1 MYQLYIANKNY
12 SSWSLRPWLLMQV
25 LAIPFEE
32 KQQQFQ
38 SNDNSAQFK
47 TFAPNAKVP
56 CLHHNNWVVWD
67 SLAIVEYLAER
78 HAGVW
83 PQDDKNRSWAR
94 SAAAEMHSGFS
105 ALRSYC
111 PFHAGG
117 RFDKTPLPD
126 AVLTDLTRLEQLW
139 LEGLQRFGGPYLA
152 GADFSAADA
161 FYAPVLFR
169 IQSYQLP
176 VAASVLPYIDLMMKL
191 PAMQLWYQQALT
203 EPFRDDEHEI
213 AALGSGKLI
222 ADHRSGSANSSDVG

>member
-12 SSWSLRPWLLMQV
+12 SSWSLRPWLLLQV

-32 KQQQFQ
+32 KQVQFQ

-47 TFAPNAKVP
+47 IFAPNAKVP
-56 CLHHNNWVVWD
+56 CLYHDSWVVWD

-83 PQDDKNRSWAR
+83 PQDHKARSWAR
-94 SAAAEMHSGFS
+94 SASAEMHSGFS

-117 RFDKTPLPD
+117 RFDKTPLPG
-126 AVLTDLTRLEQLW
+126 AVLDDLKRLEQLW
-139 LEGLQRFGGPYLA
+139 LEGLHRFGGPYLA
-152 GADFSAADA
+152 GPHFSAVDA

-176 VAASVLPYIDLMMKL
+176 VAASVLPYMDLMLKI
-191 PAMQLWYQQALT
+191 PAMQLWYQQALA
-203 EPFRDDEHEI
+203 EPFRDEEHEI
-213 AALGSGKLI
+213 AALGTGTLI
-222 ADHRSGSANSSDVG
+222 ADHRVGSANSSAVG

>member
-32 KQQQFQ
+32 KQVQFQ

-47 TFAPNAKVP
+47 IFAPNAKVP
-56 CLHHNNWVVWD
+56 CLYHDSWVVWD

-83 PQDDKNRSWAR
+83 PEDHKARSWAR
-94 SAAAEMHSGFS
+94 SASAEMHSGFS

-117 RFDKTPLPD
+117 RFDKTPLPG
-126 AVLTDLTRLEQLW
+126 AVLDDLKRLEQLW
-139 LEGLQRFGGPYLA
+139 QEGLHRFGGPYLA
-152 GADFSAADA
+152 GAHFSAVDA

-176 VAASVLPYIDLMMKL
+176 VAAAVIPYMDLMLKL
-191 PAMQLWYQQALT
+191 AATQLWYQQALA
-203 EPFRDDEHEI
+203 EPFRDEEHEI
-213 AALGSGKLI
+213 AALGTGTLI
-222 ADHRSGSANSSDVG
+222 ADHRLGSANSSAVG

>member
-12 SSWSLRPWLLMQV
+12 SSWSLRPWLLLQV

-32 KQQQFQ
+32 KQVQFQ

-47 TFAPNAKVP
+47 IFAPNAKVP
-56 CLHHNNWVVWD
+56 CLYHDSWVVWD

-78 HAGVW
+78 HTGVW
-83 PQDDKNRSWAR
+83 PEDHQARSWAR
-94 SAAAEMHSGFS
+94 SASAEMHSGFS

-117 RFDKTPLPD
+117 RFDKSPLPG
-126 AVLTDLTRLEQLW
+126 AVQDDLKRLEQLW
-139 LEGLQRFGGPYLA
+139 QEGLHRFGGPYLA
-152 GADFSAADA
+152 GTHFSAVDA

-176 VAASVLPYIDLMMKL
+176 VAAPVLPYMDLMLKL
-191 PAMQLWYQQALT
+191 PAMQLWYQQALA
-203 EPFRDDEHEI
+203 EPFRDEEHEI
-213 AALGSGKLI
+213 AALGTGTLI
-222 ADHRSGSANSSDVG
+222 ADHRLGSANSSAVG